1 MSTES
6 DAHKAGETATHTFQA
21 EVSRLLHLMVH
32 SVYTDKEIFLRE
44 LISNASDA
52 CDKLRYEAIAKP
64 ELLGGETRLAIT
76 ISADKANRTLTIAD
90 NGVGMSEAELI
101 DNLGTIARSGT
112 RAFLDKLASDKDNS
126 TGLIGQFGVGF
137 YSAFMVADRIEVVSR
152 HAGETT
158 AHLWSSDGANG
169 FTIGAAPDDRAALVP
184 RGTAVTLQL
193 KADADSFLDEHTIER
208 IVRTYSDHIL
218 FPVELANPEAK
229 EDSDKLRQINSASA
243 LWQRAKSEV
252 KPEEYKEVYNTVAG
266 QFDEPALTLHY
277 RAEGRQSYAVLLFVP
292 SSRPFDLFDAER
304 KGRVKLYVRRVFIT
318 EDANL
323 LPGYLRFVR
332 GVVDSED
339 VPLNISRE
347 MLQNNPLVGLIRKA
361 VTGRVISELE
371 TVAEKEPETFAKI
384 WDTFG
389 TVIKEGIYEDFERR
403 DQLLKLSRFRTT
415 ANNGW
420 RSLAD
425 YVAAMRPGQTEIYY
439 LNGDNLD
446 RLKASPQLEAAAA
459 RGVEVLLFADP
470 VDSFWSSLSLAFDG
484 KKLRSLSQGEVDLS
498 AVALLDAD
506 QALEDGSDL
515 AALLAD
521 IKTTLGGAI
530 SDVRVSKRL
539 VSSAVCL
546 VAPGAGPDLALDRLL
561 QKRQDGAGLKPVLE
575 INAGHAL
582 VKAAGASFAAGRK
595 DEVADLANLL
605 LDQAK
610 LLDGELPT
618 EPAKFA
624 ERLNRFI
631 VRGLGQG

>member
-1 MSTES
+1 MSTET
-6 DAHKAGETATHTFQA
+6 DAKAASHSFQA

-32 SVYTDKEIFLRE
+32 SVYTDKDIFLRE

-76 ISADKANRTLTIAD
+76 ISADKSKRTLTIAD
-90 NGVGMSEAELI
+90 NGVGMTEEELI

-112 RAFLDKLASDKDNS
+112 RAFLDKLTSEKDNS

-152 HAGETT
+152 RAGEPH

-169 FTIGAAPDDRAALVP
+169 FTVGAAPEDRAARVP

-193 KADADSFLDEHTIER
+193 KTEAANFLESGTIER

-218 FPVELANPEAK
+218 FPVELAEPDAK
-229 EDSDKLRQINSASA
+229 EADDKLRQINSASA
-243 LWQRAKSEV
+243 LWQRSKSEV

-318 EDANL
+318 EDADL
-323 LPGYLRFVR
+323 LPGYLRFVK

-361 VTGRVISELE
+361 LTGRVISELE
-371 TVAEKEPETFAKI
+371 TAAEKEPEKFAAI
-384 WDTFG
+384 WETFG

-420 RSLAD
+420 RSLAE

-439 LNGDNLD
+439 LNGDSLD

-498 AVALLDAD
+498 AVPLLDAD
-506 QALEDGSDL
+506 KAPEDGGDMG
-515 AALLAD
+515 ALLAE
-521 IKTTLGGAI
+521 IKSTLGSAI
-530 SDVRVSKRL
+530 SDVRFSKRL

-610 LLDGELPT
+610 LLDGELPA
-618 EPAKFA
+618 EPARFA
-624 ERLNRFI
+624 ERLNRFV

>member
-1 MSTES
+1 MSTET
-6 DAHKAGETATHTFQA
+6 DPKVATHTFQA

-44 LISNASDA
+44 LVSNASDA
-52 CDKLRYEAIAKP
+52 CDKLRYEAIARP
-64 ELLGGETRLAIT
+64 ELLGSDTRLGIR
-76 ISADKANRTLTIAD
+76 ISADKGQRTLTIAD
-90 NGVGMSEAELI
+90 NGIGMSEPELI

-112 RAFLDKLASDKDNS
+112 RAFLDRLASEKDSS

-152 HAGETT
+152 RAGDPH
-158 AHLWSSDGANG
+158 AHLWSSDGMSG
-169 FTIGAAPDDRAALVP
+169 FTVGPAPAERAAAMP
-184 RGTAVTLQL
+184 HGTAVTLSL
-193 KADADSFLDEHTIER
+193 KPDADSFLDGHTIER

-218 FPVELANPEAK
+218 FPVEWVEPEAT
-229 EDSDKLRQINSASA
+229 EGSDKLRQINSASA
-243 LWQRAKSEV
+243 LWQRSKSEV

-266 QFDEPALTLHY
+266 QFDAPALTLHY

-292 SSRPFDLFDAER
+292 SSRPFDLFDVER

-318 EDANL
+318 EDAGL

-403 DQLLKLSRFRTT
+403 EQLLKLSRFRTT
-415 ANNGW
+415 ANSGW
-420 RSLAD
+420 RSLAE
-425 YVAAMRPGQTEIYY
+425 YVAAFRPGQGEIYY
-439 LNGDNLD
+439 LTGDNLE
-446 RLKASPQLEAAAA
+446 RLKSSPQLEAAAA

-484 KKLRSLSQGEVDLS
+484 KKLRSLSQGEVDLT
-498 AVALLDAD
+498 AIPLLETETPTDASGD
-506 QALEDGSDL
+506 T
-515 AALLAD
+515 AALVAE
-521 IKTTLGGAI
+521 IKTTLGAAV

-539 VSSAVCL
+539 VASAVCL

-575 INAGHAL
+575 VNTGHAL
-582 VKAAGASFAAGRK
+582 LKAAGTSLAAGRK
-595 DEVADLANLL
+595 DEVAELAQLM
-605 LDQAK
+605 LDQARM
-610 LLDGELPT
+610 LDGELPAD
-618 EPAKFA
+618 PAKFA
-624 ERLNRFI
+624 ERLNRFV
-631 VRGLGQG
+631 VRGLAQG